1 LRWIIRNDYSTD
13 FLPNKIKALFM
24 KPIITT
30 SILVLFFS
38 NLMAQVKIGGAPGV
52 PPVSSAVLEL
62 DGGNN
67 RGLLLPR
74 MRKMDIDAIQNPAEG
89 LTIYAT
95 DLQAIFL
102 RRSGNWVKMNGSGD
116 AFSLPYSGVFSESI
130 EPVLSITNNINGGI
144 GIYGASGIGAGTGV
158 YGYAFNG
165 NGYGIK
171 GTAIFGRGG
180 YFSSRNSHALITDSG
195 RVGFGTL
202 SPTAFMEIDATKS
215 DASNT
220 VIINDD
226 DDPVMQFRKAG
237 VNRSMI
243 KQEGNHLVL
252 RPNGQNTTGKVML
265 RSYNDNGALIVD
277 SIGNVTVGVA
287 PLQHWGSLYNSRMNI
302 SSDVDQ
308 PTLTLHSLQ
317 SLSMPYNG
325 PSLKFTAGNPP
336 FNELGSI
343 NSDGWGLN
351 INAHSKIHFQNGSG
365 WFTWGV
371 TGVNNPIMFLN
382 EGNGKGRLKIDG
394 IVTVGNNTNSVSS
407 GSALNI
413 FPDAEKNGEAIMINA
428 NDPLIRM
435 KNNGVDKGFIQL
447 ADNDI
452 KIGSVASN
460 ERGRYI
466 VRTGGLD
473 RLWVDSVG
481 YVTIGGRI
489 GPILNGPYRLA
500 VRGKIAAT
508 DFNVVATG
516 SWPDYV
522 FADDY
527 KLRSLEETEAYIKE
541 HKHLPNIPAA
551 AVVEKEG
558 FALGDM
564 QKRMMEKIEELTLHL
579 IEANKSIQ
587 SQQKQIDA
595 LKEMLEMP
603 KGKK

>member
-1 LRWIIRNDYSTD
+1 
-13 FLPNKIKALFM
+13 M
-24 KPIITT
+24 KKY
-30 SILVLFFS
+30 SILCILFTGLTTVMF
-38 NLMAQVKIGGAPGV
+38 AQVKIGGTPVAPV
-52 PPVSSAVLEL
+52 PSAVLEL

-74 MRKMDIDAIQNPAEG
+74 MQKMDIDAIQNPAEG
-89 LTIYAT
+89 LAIYAT
-95 DLQAIFL
+95 DQQAIYL
-102 RRSGNWVKMNGSGD
+102 RRSGNWVKMNGVAD

-130 EPVLSITNNINGGI
+130 EPVLRLTNNINGGT

-158 YGYAFNG
+158 HGYAFNG
-165 NGYGIK
+165 FGYGIK

-202 SPTAFMEIDATKS
+202 SPTAFMEVDATKS

-220 VIINDD
+220 IIINDD
-226 DDPVMQFRKAG
+226 DDPVMQFRKSG
-237 VNRSMI
+237 VNKSMI
-243 KQEGNHLVL
+243 RQEGNNLIL
-252 RPNGQNTTGKVML
+252 RPNGQNTTGKLML
-265 RSYNDNGALIVD
+265 RAYNDNGALIVD
-277 SIGNVTVGVA
+277 SVGNVTIGVP
-287 PLQHWGSLYNSRMNI
+287 PLQHWGSVYNSRMNI
-302 SSDVDQ
+302 FSDVNQ
-308 PTLTLHSLQ
+308 ATLTLHSPSTILPPFT
-317 SLSMPYNG
+317 LTG
-325 PSLKFTAGNPP
+325 PSLKFAAGSAP
-336 FNELGSI
+336 FFELGSI
-343 NSDGWGLN
+343 NADGYGLN
-351 INAHSKIHFQNGSG
+351 MNAYSRIR
-365 WFTWGV
+365 
-371 TGVNNPIMFLN
+371 FLN
-382 EGNGKGRLKIDG
+382 LKGDFSWGIGIAGANTTIMSLGEELIGNEKGHLRING
-394 IVTVGNNTNSVSS
+394 IVTVGNTTNSVSTE
-407 GSALNI
+407 SALNI
-413 FPDAEKNGEAIMINA
+413 FPEAVKGGEAIMINA

-447 ADNDI
+447 AGNDI
-452 KIGSVASN
+452 KIGTVATN

-489 GPILNGPYRLA
+489 GPTLNGPYRLA

-522 FADDY
+522 FDPSY

-579 IEANKSIQ
+579 IEANK
-587 SQQKQIDA
+587 A
-595 LKEMLEMP
+595 LKEFRSSSTQEIEQL
-603 KGKK
+603 KQQVQALQAKK